1 MITYSNHI
9 VDCIIVG
16 SGIIGLSTAFEY
28 IKSFPK
34 HKLLIL
40 EKESEIFAHQSGRN
54 SGVIHSGIY
63 YKPNSLK
70 AKNCIEG
77 YSLLIDFVKKHKIPF
92 KITGKLIIA
101 YNKNQIKDLNKLY
114 NYGISNGLKKIKILN
129 SKESLKIEPHCKK
142 VMKALYVPQSGIID
156 YKSLGSKILKII
168 NSKGVQLSLNTCVKK
183 IKTNQNEVSVFTNKK
198 IFKSKKVVVCTGVFS
213 DKFLSPSL
221 KNKFR
226 VFPFK
231 GEYYNLKP
239 SVTKYVKGLIYPV
252 PDLNFPFLGV
262 HLTKTIDN
270 KVEAGPNAVLAFSR
284 EGYNKMSFNLKDF
297 SKIIFWKGFW
307 KFFKKVWR
315 YGFYEYYRSFS
326 KKEFTRSLQNLIP
339 EIKKDDIVIGKSGI
353 RAQVL
358 SYDGKLIDDF
368 LIDKNDKIFN
378 VINAPSPAA
387 TSCFAIAKNIV
398 KKIKKGDN

>member
-1 MITYSNHI
+1 M
-9 VDCIIVG
+9 
-16 SGIIGLSTAFEY
+16 STAFEY

>member
-1 MITYSNHI
+1 MIKYSNHI

>member
-1 MITYSNHI
+1 LIKYSNHI

>member
-1 MITYSNHI
+1 M
-9 VDCIIVG
+9 
-16 SGIIGLSTAFEY
+16 
-28 IKSFPK
+28 
-34 HKLLIL
+34 
-40 EKESEIFAHQSGRN
+40 
-54 SGVIHSGIY
+54 
-63 YKPNSLK
+63 
-70 AKNCIEG
+70 
-77 YSLLIDFVKKHKIPF
+77 
-92 KITGKLIIA
+92 
-101 YNKNQIKDLNKLY
+101 
-114 NYGISNGLKKIKILN
+114 
-129 SKESLKIEPHCKK
+129 
-142 VMKALYVPQSGIID
+142 
-156 YKSLGSKILKII
+156 
-168 NSKGVQLSLNTCVKK
+168 
-183 IKTNQNEVSVFTNKK
+183 
-198 IFKSKKVVVCTGVFS
+198 
-213 DKFLSPSL
+213 
-221 KNKFR
+221 
-226 VFPFK
+226 
-231 GEYYNLKP
+231 KP

>member
-1 MITYSNHI
+1 MIKYSNHI

-142 VMKALYVPQSGIID
+142 VLKALYVPQSGIID

-168 NSKGVQLSLNTCVKK
+168 TSKGVQLSLNTCVKK

-198 IFKSKKVVVCTGVFS
+198 FLNQKK
-213 DKFLSPSL
+213 LL
-221 KNKFR
+221 
-226 VFPFK
+226 
-231 GEYYNLKP
+231 
-239 SVTKYVKGLIYPV
+239 YVQGFFQI
-252 PDLNFPFLGV
+252 NFYL
-262 HLTKTIDN
+262 HL
-270 KVEAGPNAVLAFSR
+270 
-284 EGYNKMSFNLKDF
+284 
-297 SKIIFWKGFW
+297 
-307 KFFKKVWR
+307 
-315 YGFYEYYRSFS
+315 
-326 KKEFTRSLQNLIP
+326 
-339 EIKKDDIVIGKSGI
+339 
-353 RAQVL
+353 
-358 SYDGKLIDDF
+358 
-368 LIDKNDKIFN
+368 
-378 VINAPSPAA
+378 
-387 TSCFAIAKNIV
+387 
-398 KKIKKGDN
+398 